1 MSKYYQLNQSLNELE
16 ACLKM
21 RQLWQNRPPSVQALS
36 SRQPFAVDTLLP
48 EQWLQWIFI
57 PQMRQRIAE
66 AAPVPSGFEMTPYF
80 SEVWRDNPGYQPV
93 IATLIKI
100 EEHCR
105 GA

>member
-16 ACLKM
+16 GCLKM
-21 RQLWQNRPPSVQALS
+21 LQLWQDKPPSVQDLS
-36 SRQPFAVDTLLP
+36 SQQPFAVDTLLP
-48 EQWLQWIFI
+48 QQWLQWIFI
-57 PQMRQRIAE
+57 PQMRQRIA
-66 AAPVPSGFEMTPYF
+66 AATVPSGFEMTPYF
-80 SEVWRDNPGYQPV
+80 IEAWRDNPGYQSV